1 MQLEVYFLASFKY
14 TPMTINLIVPVS
26 NYLHILK
33 ILSPSVA
40 TSIFESVF
48 LNYTNA
54 GLAGIKELSN
64 DSGN

>member
-1 MQLEVYFLASFKY
+1 MQLELYFLASFKY

-33 ILSPSVA
+33 MLSPSVA
-40 TSIFESVF
+40 TSISESVF

-54 GLAGIKELSN
+54 CQAEIKELSN
-64 DSGN
+64 HSGN